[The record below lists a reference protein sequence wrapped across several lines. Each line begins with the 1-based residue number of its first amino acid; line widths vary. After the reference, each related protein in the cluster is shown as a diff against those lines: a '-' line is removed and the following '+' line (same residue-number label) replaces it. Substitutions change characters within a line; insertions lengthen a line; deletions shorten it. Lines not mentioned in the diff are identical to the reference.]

1 MNSQLIGA
9 GFEIFPIG
17 LKEGREIPRWNPP
30 HAFRH
35 IDEFGLD
42 AGRRDKDWTSLSRRR
57 GKPACTPPIMSLRMP
72 LALKAKVKDWAKG
85 QDEKLSISRAICRLV
100 EQALAAAE
108 SPAKPPRSR
117 SKRKGEP

>member
-1 MNSQLIGA
+1 MKSSVVLQKKRKKTPGQA
-9 GFEIFPIG
+9 GVY
-17 LKEGREIPRWNPP
+17 
-30 HAFRH
+30 
-35 IDEFGLD
+35 D
-42 AGRRDKDWTSLSRRR
+42 
-57 GKPACTPPIMSLRMP
+57 PIMSLRMP

-100 EQALAAAE
+100 ERALAAAE